1 MDFSNH
7 RPGIGHHRPAAV
19 AVTVLAVI
27 AATAGLITAEASTAA
42 GSSTTCSGTGKAP
55 GTLTGAIAGNVV
67 VSGVCE
73 VNAGAAKVSGSIT
86 VSAGGV
92 LIAAFAHNDKTMSGS
107 SSLSVGGNVVV
118 DSGASAALGCKASS
132 FPCLDDMKKPTL
144 SSRTTIGGT
153 LVATDALGVVVH
165 STKVANVSF
174 TGGGG
179 GLKCKPTGIFAQ
191 FKSPPYFDIE
201 DSTIT
206 GSLTIK
212 DLKGCYLG
220 VIRDKIGKSA
230 TLTGNQLAD
239 PDAIEFEADHIG
251 GDLSCTGNSMVWD
264 SAEAP
269 HHTVYPRILHA
280 NHVKGK
286 RSGQCVTSPPLT
298 KGGTPGTVPF

>member
-1 MDFSNH
+1 MGFSNH
-7 RPGIGHHRPAAV
+7 RRGSARRRPVA
-19 AVTVLAVI
+19 AVTVLAVLV
-27 AATAGLITAEASTAA
+27 ATAGLLTAEASTAA
-42 GSSTTCSGTGKAP
+42 GGSTKCSGSGKAP

-73 VNAGAAKVSGSIT
+73 VNAGAAKVTGSIT
-86 VSAGGV
+86 VSSGSV
-92 LIAAFAHNDKTMSGS
+92 LVSAFAHNDKTMSGS
-107 SSLSVGGNVVV
+107 SSLSVSGNIVV
-118 DSGASAALGCKASS
+118 DSGATAILGCKASS
-132 FPCLDDMKKPTL
+132 FPCVDDMKKPTL
-144 SSRTTIGGT
+144 SGRTTIGGK

-165 STKVANVSF
+165 STKVASVSF

-206 GSLTIK
+206 GALTIK

-220 VIRDKIGKSA
+220 VIRDKIGKA
-230 TLTGNQLAD
+230 AALTGNQLAD

-251 GDLSCTGNSMVWD
+251 GNLSCTGNSMVWD

-269 HHTVYPRILHA
+269 HHTLYPRILHA

-286 RSGQCVTSPPLT
+286 RSGQCVTPPPLT
-298 KGGTPGTVPF
+298 KGGKPGTVPF